1 MTVSQA
7 IEDNYLGEAPRSGYT
22 CDIKEKE
29 YGLLVAT
36 LNLRQLGLYA
46 WWQRCLGRCNDIYS
60 SDALIE
66 KEDKPQRQEKVHQ
79 RDVSG
84 QPET

>member
-7 IEDNYLGEAPRSGYT
+7 IEDNYLGKAPRSGYT
-22 CDIKEKE
+22 CDIKEE
-29 YGLLVAT
+29 DYGLLVAT

-46 WWQRCLGRCNDIYS
+46 WWQRSLGRCNDIYS

-66 KEDKPQRQEKVHQ
+66 KTDKPQRQMKEPE
-79 RDVSG
+79 RDVSD